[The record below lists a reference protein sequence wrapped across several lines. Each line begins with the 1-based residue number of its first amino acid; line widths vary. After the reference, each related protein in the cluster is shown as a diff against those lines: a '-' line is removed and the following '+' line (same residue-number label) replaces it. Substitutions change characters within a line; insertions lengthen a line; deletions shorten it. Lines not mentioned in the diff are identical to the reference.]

1 VKIVILDPAETDL
14 IELFDFYE
22 AQRAGLGDKFIAAF
36 LKCLARIEQFPR
48 QFAVII
54 RGHRICPMRRFKIG
68 IYYRVGTR
76 VYIEALIDLRRSKRH
91 VKRRL
96 G

>member
-22 AQRAGLGDKFIAAF
+22 ARRAGLGDKFIIDF
-36 LKCLARIEQFPR
+36 LKCLERIEQFPR

-54 RGHRICPMRRFKIG
+54 AG
-68 IYYRVGTR
+68 IEFAPCV
-76 VYIEALIDLRRSKRH
+76 VSK
-91 VKRRL
+91 
-96 G
+96 